1 MGGTA
6 FGCAIGLVY
15 YGVMSRHHTGEDPLR
30 DNERTAESRHEKTR
44 AEQNT
49 VATVKQMAMTTVAQ
63 KREARQERPVAQ
75 GDN

>member
-15 YGVMSRHHTGEDPLR
+15 YDVMSGHRTGADPLR
-30 DNERTAESRHEKTR
+30 DSERTAESRHEKTR
-44 AEQNT
+44 AEEQNT
-49 VATVKQMAMTTVAQ
+49 VATVKQMAMTIVAQ
-63 KREARQERPVAQ
+63 KREARQVQ